1 MLDAKIS
8 INISANKNGNRT
20 KETTK
25 SSGSSISASI
35 GVGGLQGISASYS
48 KVKSNIQE
56 NETTYEKSQVT
67 AEQDLTF
74 TSRKDTTIVGSEMKA
89 NKVIGD
95 VGSNLS
101 IETKQD
107 KKSYE
112 EKNTRAGLT
121 INYGVKN
128 GKTGAGGGASK
139 DTIQSSYESAANQA
153 GIHAGR
159 RGFHITVKNNTGLK
173 GGVIGSDASKDK
185 NNLTTGTLTWEDT
198 ENKTDYK
205 AGGMG
210 LAYSPNDKGNALN
223 RRGLLPDLSPMVKD
237 KANSTTKSAIA
248 EGTIHITN
256 KEQQKQTISGL
267 NRDTGNSLN
276 RLQEIFDKAKVQEK
290 QELVGML
297 EKYGNQAIYK
307 YAERKGWK
315 DGSTEEMLL
324 HGAFGALMDDMAG
337 GNVTAGALA
346 GSVNEYVMGYLTRT
360 KGEEWVQN
368 HPDTVQWISVGV
380 GMALEKLTDRNM
392 TDTVNVALD
401 AARWNRLAYERITK
415 TDIKGLLRK
424 TNGKQMTDKEIEG
437 LLSDIIDMVN
447 ELDPKAAQ
455 SKYWEYGNVETEN
468 AVKECL
474 KEHGIS
480 DENSTAFMYEY
491 KKIYQEA
498 AAEDSATFKK
508 RTGID
513 LDRYSPSPEI
523 GKETFKLPAI
533 YVTADKIY
541 PLSEEC
547 EHSDMYEAEKDLRRN
562 LEAELIASRRE
573 PGTEI
578 AAEWPEWAN
587 KNYGRLKAIGFV
599 GADVSEKIAD
609 TPIAS
614 KFLRHSLE
622 GSGKS
627 LSFAHGSD
635 VSRDLEH
642 SDVLAAK
649 VRKLSRN
656 LKPGEK
662 KYFYSSIDFNKSD
675 DNSPSKDQQ
684 WAYGKVK
691 LAICVDKNTRGNISY
706 SGEVGDT
713 YNFDW
718 HKVTQ
723 SSYKNEYIKLIM
735 NNGAV
740 FYQEI
745 GVLQPFNWIASI
757 KGFVHGGS

>member
-74 TSRKDTTIVGSEMKA
+74 TSRKDTTIVGSEMKG

-276 RLQEIFDKAKVQEK
+276 RLRKSLIKPKYKRSRNWSVCWKSMAIKPSINMPNAK
-290 QELVGML
+290 
-297 EKYGNQAIYK
+297 
-307 YAERKGWK
+307 
-315 DGSTEEMLL
+315 
-324 HGAFGALMDDMAG
+324 G
-337 GNVTAGALA
+337 G
-346 GSVNEYVMGYLTRT
+346 R
-360 KGEEWVQN
+360 
-368 HPDTVQWISVGV
+368 
-380 GMALEKLTDRNM
+380 MALQKKCCF
-392 TDTVNVALD
+392 TVPL
-401 AARWNRLAYERITK
+401 E
-415 TDIKGLLRK
+415 LLW
-424 TNGKQMTDKEIEG
+424 MIW
-437 LLSDIIDMVN
+437 
-447 ELDPKAAQ
+447 P
-455 SKYWEYGNVETEN
+455 
-468 AVKECL
+468 AV
-474 KEHGIS
+474 
-480 DENSTAFMYEY
+480 M
-491 KKIYQEA
+491 
-498 AAEDSATFKK
+498 
-508 RTGID
+508 
-513 LDRYSPSPEI
+513 
-523 GKETFKLPAI
+523 
-533 YVTADKIY
+533 
-541 PLSEEC
+541 
-547 EHSDMYEAEKDLRRN
+547 
-562 LEAELIASRRE
+562 
-573 PGTEI
+573 
-578 AAEWPEWAN
+578 
-587 KNYGRLKAIGFV
+587 
-599 GADVSEKIAD
+599 
-609 TPIAS
+609 
-614 KFLRHSLE
+614 
-622 GSGKS
+622 
-627 LSFAHGSD
+627 
-635 VSRDLEH
+635 
-642 SDVLAAK
+642 
-649 VRKLSRN
+649 
-656 LKPGEK
+656 
-662 KYFYSSIDFNKSD
+662 
-675 DNSPSKDQQ
+675 
-684 WAYGKVK
+684 
-691 LAICVDKNTRGNISY
+691 
-706 SGEVGDT
+706 
-713 YNFDW
+713 
-718 HKVTQ
+718 
-723 SSYKNEYIKLIM
+723 
-735 NNGAV
+735 
-740 FYQEI
+740 
-745 GVLQPFNWIASI
+745 
-757 KGFVHGGS
+757 